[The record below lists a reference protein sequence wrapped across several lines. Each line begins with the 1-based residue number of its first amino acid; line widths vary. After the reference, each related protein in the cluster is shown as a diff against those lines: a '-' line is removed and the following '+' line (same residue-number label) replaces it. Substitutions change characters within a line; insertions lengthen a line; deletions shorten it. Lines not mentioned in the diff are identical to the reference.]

1 VSESC
6 SSCSTA
12 GTCTTESCSSE
23 PKLSE
28 AQKVNHINKVIAV
41 MSGKGGVGKS
51 SVTGM
56 LAVSLIR
63 QGYKVGILDADITG
77 PSIPKIFGVKRK
89 KVDGS
94 PAGLIAPK
102 SRDGIKVMS
111 LNLLLENEDDPVIW
125 RGPMVAQIVNQ
136 FWKDVIWGEL
146 DYLLIDLPPG
156 TGDVPITVFQALP
169 VDGVVIVT
177 SPQALANMVVRKAIK
192 MVGKYSPPIYGLI
205 ENMAY
210 VQCPDCKKQI
220 EIFGKPKGEEE
231 AKRNSIPYLGELA
244 IDPLLAELSDTGKIE
259 DYRSPAFDQIA
270 QRLVE
275 QIKANSDKN
284 LA

>member
-1 VSESC
+1 
-6 SSCSTA
+6 
-12 GTCTTESCSSE
+12 
-23 PKLSE
+23 
-28 AQKVNHINKVIAV
+28 
-41 MSGKGGVGKS
+41 
-51 SVTGM
+51 M

-77 PSIPKIFGVKRK
+77 PSIPKIFGVKR

-244 IDPLLAELSDTGKIE
+244 IDPLLAELSDAGKIE